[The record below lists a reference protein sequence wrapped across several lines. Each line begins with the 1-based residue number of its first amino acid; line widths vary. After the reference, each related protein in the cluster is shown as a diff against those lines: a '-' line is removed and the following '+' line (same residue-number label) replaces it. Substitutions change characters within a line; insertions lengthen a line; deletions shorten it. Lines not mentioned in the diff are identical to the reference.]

1 MTALGGIG
9 HTLPFLVH
17 NFNVATIV
25 AILVVLVELA
35 TITWVRHRFMDTR
48 PRYRLPCKWRWAVRC
63 LNSACVRGH
72 TSMTSNRQRTATEAA

>member
-1 MTALGGIG
+1 MAALGGIG

-35 TITWVRHRFMDTR
+35 SITWVRHLLGCVTASWTR
-48 PRYRLPCKWRWAVRC
+48 APAIGCHASGGGRCAV
-63 LNSACVRGH
+63 
-72 TSMTSNRQRTATEAA
+72 